1 MDMQNSLLALDA
13 QAFLG
18 ALDEL
23 GIEGEQRNF
32 LLREKRKYDSA
43 LGGLMD
49 FGATPEGQ
57 KRATIL
63 PMVSPEG
70 MTGWDAI
77 TSGQA
82 QLALPS
88 AITGLVEGAARAI
101 DLPRASLAGQIPQK
115 DDLSE
120 ALNLAGM
127 VQLGGAATS
136 GTGLFDYDP
145 NVVSAGA
152 GPKINKEI
160 LDPLG
165 YQKTKMRDYLAN
177 TQLDIADLGLNLPR
191 IPAKWEDMLGKAVI
205 PFYGDRTS
213 GGQELRGIDEVTFN
227 KPVIT
232 EAGLDFMRGPA
243 AQADRAI
250 WASNSNI
257 VSRLAKEADKARESL
272 GIEDIYGMT
281 GTMAPDAN
289 DFATFTGAAMA
300 EMVPNAP
307 IKAADAKAFDA
318 LMVAIDP
325 DFVGL
330 NSPML
335 RAWVETTSP
344 EKRKSFIRLMDS
356 APMQAAGFPSPA
368 QVRYAVTDVTQRDMP
383 AGLFGMGVAKIDEI
397 SPILRNTPQGNNPA
411 ASVPHSTYNT
421 QLTGDYVG
429 SLPPVPQRLI
439 FRDVYDKLE
448 GKLTKAGQPMSEA
461 HKTHAIKT
469 IVPVQPI
476 TEPILE
482 GILGYLSRLEK

>member
-1 MDMQNSLLALDA
+1 MVSDNSILSLNQPSFMA
-13 QAFLG
+13 

-23 GIEGEQRNF
+23 GISGQQRDF
-32 LLREKRKYDSA
+32 LIREKRKHDSL
-43 LGGLMD
+43 LGGIMD
-49 FGATPEGQ
+49 FGAVPPGQ

-63 PMVSPEG
+63 PMISPEG
-70 MTGWDAI
+70 MSGFDAI

-82 QLALPS
+82 QFALPS
-88 AITGLVEGAARAI
+88 FITGAVEGAARAV
-101 DLPRASLAGQIPQK
+101 DLPRASLAMQIPPA
-115 DDLSE
+115 DSLAE
-120 ALNLAGM
+120 AINMAGM

-136 GTGLFDYDP
+136 GAGLLDYDP
-145 NVVSAGA
+145 NVVSAGF
-152 GPKINKEI
+152 GPKINKET

-165 YQKTKMRDYLAN
+165 YQNTKMRDYLTN
-177 TQLDIADLGLNLPR
+177 TQLDIVDLGLNLPR
-191 IPAKWEDMLGKAVI
+191 IPVKWEDMLGKAVM

-213 GGQELRGIDEVTFN
+213 GGQELRGIDGTKFST
-227 KPVIT
+227 PVFT

-243 AQADRAI
+243 SQADRAI

-257 VSRLAKEADKARESL
+257 ISRLANEADKARENL
-272 GIEDIYGMT
+272 GVEDIYGMT

-289 DFATFTGAAMA
+289 DFATFTGATMA

-307 IKAADAKAFDA
+307 IKAKDAKAFDDFMA
-318 LMVAIDP
+318 SIDP
-325 DFVGL
+325 DFVGV
-330 NSPML
+330 NSPLL
-335 RAWVETTSP
+335 RTWVETTSP

-383 AGLFGMGVAKIDEI
+383 AGMFGMGVAKIDPV

-429 SLPPVPQRLI
+429 SLPPVPQGLL
-439 FRDVYDKLE
+439 FRDVYDRME
-448 GKLTKAGQPMSEA
+448 GKLTKSGQPLTQA
-461 HKTHAIKT
+461 HKTQAIKT

-482 GILGYLSRLEK
+482 GILGYLSRLER